1 MLHTLHNCDC
11 TNKLPHTVAVEESKH
26 FACVE
31 EKSECTFGI
40 SMPSLVLISINS
52 TDFFSNCSL
61 IFYEKPL
68 IWHYI
73 NKTELNWI
81 VCKPTYYYST
91 TLLNYLSSWYSSD
104 SPVPPGWN
112 QSHNLLLKQEHAKL
126 SSMLPGLISR
136 LRPSM
141 LVTCSACLCPCNP
154 IGFCLR
160 TLFLS
165 ACCLPLRR
173 VQFSLAFVVCSLPN
187 YCSLSQ

>member
-1 MLHTLHNCDC
+1 MKRKASTNPLNSYYARFLFADIDITEMLHTLHNCDC

-73 NKTELNWI
+73 NKTELN
-81 VCKPTYYYST
+81 
-91 TLLNYLSSWYSSD
+91 
-104 SPVPPGWN
+104 
-112 QSHNLLLKQEHAKL
+112 
-126 SSMLPGLISR
+126 
-136 LRPSM
+136 
-141 LVTCSACLCPCNP
+141 
-154 IGFCLR
+154 
-160 TLFLS
+160 
-165 ACCLPLRR
+165 
-173 VQFSLAFVVCSLPN
+173 
-187 YCSLSQ
+187 